1 MIAHLFGTI
10 TEKLPASV
18 IIDVHGVGYELI
30 LSAPDAERINL
41 GDEVKFYTFHS
52 LRENAEDLY
61 GFTSLAAKKLFEM
74 LISVNGIGPK
84 AAISILSLGTPEEVR
99 NAIANTDAAFISK
112 AAGVGK
118 KSAERVIVDLRD
130 KVGLPSHYGATETK
144 FTLQVVLRNI
154 ISTAKA
160 LQEMTDMIS
169 TDQSQRAALI
179 EVLKYAIIVF
189 GSLPVICLYPFVQK
203 HFVKGVMIGSLK
215 G

>member
-10 TEKLPASV
+10 TEKLPVSV

-130 KVGLPSHYGATETK
+130 KVGLPNHYGATETK
-144 FTLQVVLRNI
+144 FTL
-154 ISTAKA
+154 APEKGPADEA
-160 LQEMTDMIS
+160 LDALIALGFPLKEAS
-169 TDQSQRAALI
+169 AALA
-179 EVLKYAIIVF
+179 EVDP
-189 GSLPVICLYPFVQK
+189 SLPVEERIRLALKQK
-203 HFVKGVMIGSLK
+203 
-215 G
+215 